1 MTQDRVF
8 VGIDVSKD
16 RLDVHVHP
24 AGERLAV
31 GNEPAGWQALRQR
44 LRRLRAAAVAVEAS
58 GGYERGV
65 LDDLA
70 DHGIAAYRL
79 DPAQVRGFARG
90 LRRHAKTDA
99 IDAETIARCLAAAV
113 AGLQPYRPDPQ
124 RRRLAELVAHR
135 ARLVEQA
142 AVLSGARDSIDAPL
156 VRRLIA
162 ADILRLKRQILLL
175 AKEIAGVIAADP
187 ELARR
192 SARLTGVPGVGPVL
206 AATLLAHLPELG
218 RIGAKAVAA
227 LVGVAPF
234 NRQSGRTDRGGR
246 CRGGRRQI
254 RAVLYMATLS
264 AIRSG
269 NPAIADFY
277 QRLRHAG
284 KPAKPAIVAAMRKLI
299 TILNAIVRDSTT
311 WHPKTA

>member
-1 MTQDRVF
+1 MAQDRVF
-8 VGIDVSKD
+8 VGIDVSKA
-16 RLDVHVHP
+16 RRDVHVHP

-31 GNEPAGWQALRQR
+31 GNEPAGWRALRQR
-44 LRRLRAAAVAVEAS
+44 LRSWRGAAVAVEAS

-70 DHGIAAYRL
+70 GRGIAVYRL

-90 LRRHAKTDA
+90 LKRHAKTDA
-99 IDAETIARCLAAAV
+99 IDAETIARCLAAAIE
-113 AGLQPYRPDPQ
+113 GLQPYRPDPQ
-124 RRRLAELVAHR
+124 RRRLADLVAHR

-142 AVLSGARDSIDAPL
+142 AVLNGHRDSIGTPL
-156 VRRLIA
+156 VRRLIE
-162 ADILRLKRQILLL
+162 ADILRLKRQVMLL
-175 AKEIAGVIAADP
+175 AREIAAAIAADP
-187 ELARR
+187 QLAQR
-192 SARLTGVPGVGPVL
+192 SARLSGVPGVGPVL
-206 AATLLAHLPELG
+206 ASTLLAHLPELG
-218 RIGAKAVAA
+218 RVGAKAVAA

-234 NRQSGRTDRGGR
+234 NRQSGRTDRGGK

-269 NPAIADFY
+269 NPAIAGFY
-277 QRLRHAG
+277 RRLRHAG

-299 TILNAIVRDSTT
+299 TILNAIVRDEAT
-311 WHPKTA
+311 WRPNTA